1 MSVTG
6 KSETPAPLFIRWLG
20 RTPMARWEA
29 VSFYLMISPWVI
41 GFFTFIAYP
50 MVRSF
55 YLAFTRY
62 NLKTPPKWVGLD
74 NFVKMFTDDDLFWQS
89 FKVTSL
95 YVLGSVPAGTLFAL
109 LVAMIL
115 AQQLRGVNFWRTIY
129 FMPTMVSGVAVA
141 VMWTYLLNPQ
151 FGLANAMLKVLGL
164 PTIGWLTDP
173 NWSKPSL
180 ILINAWAFG
189 GSVVIFLAALQ
200 DIPRQLYEAADLDG
214 ANAWVRTRYITLP
227 MLTPVIFFNLINGII
242 GAFQYFTN
250 AYVITGGSGGPA
262 GSTTFYSLL
271 LYRNAFSYFKMGYAA
286 AMAWLL
292 FAAVFVMT
300 LLLFKS
306 SGRWVYYEGGDN
318 N

>member
-1 MSVTG
+1 MSRSDRHNLILG
-6 KSETPAPLFIRWLG
+6 LLF
-20 RTPMARWEA
+20 
-29 VSFYLMISPWVI
+29 ISPWLI
-41 GFFTFIAYP
+41 GFLILTLYPIAASAYY
-50 MVRSF
+50 S
-55 YLAFTRY
+55 LTRY
-62 NLKTPPKWVGLD
+62 DVISSPEFVGLGNYVD
-74 NFVKMFTDDDLFWQS
+74 LFTKNPLFWQA
-89 FKVTSL
+89 VGNTL
-95 YVLGSVPAGTLFAL
+95 YYAVIAIPLNICIAIGVAL
-109 LVAMIL
+109 LLNLEV
-115 AQQLRGVNFWRTIY
+115 RGRSVYRTI
-129 FMPTMVSGVAVA
+129 FFLPSIVPDIAAAMLWA
-141 VMWTYLLNPQ
+141 WILNPQ
-151 FGLANAMLKVLGL
+151 FGLANATLKALGL

-271 LYRNAFSYFKMGYAA
+271 LYRNAFSYFKMGYAS
-286 AMAWLL
+286 AMAWIL

>member
-1 MSVTG
+1 MAAISATGPRPRRWRMSRSDRHNLILG
-6 KSETPAPLFIRWLG
+6 LLF
-20 RTPMARWEA
+20 
-29 VSFYLMISPWVI
+29 ISPWLI
-41 GFFTFIAYP
+41 GFLILTLYPIAASAYY
-50 MVRSF
+50 S
-55 YLAFTRY
+55 LTRY
-62 NLKTPPKWVGLD
+62 DVISSPEFVGLGNYVD
-74 NFVKMFTDDDLFWQS
+74 LFTKNPLFWQA
-89 FKVTSL
+89 VGNTL
-95 YVLGSVPAGTLFAL
+95 YYAVIAIPLNICIAIGVAL
-109 LVAMIL
+109 LLNLEVRGRSVYRTVFFLPSIVPDIAAAMLWAWI
-115 AQQLRGVNFWRTIY
+115 
-129 FMPTMVSGVAVA
+129 
-141 VMWTYLLNPQ
+141 LNPQ
-151 FGLANAMLKVLGL
+151 FGLANATLKALGL

-271 LYRNAFSYFKMGYAA
+271 LYRNAFSYFKMGYAS
-286 AMAWLL
+286 AMAWIL

>member
-1 MSVTG
+1 MATTSMSAHTRRTMRMSRMTRHNLLMGV
-6 KSETPAPLFIRWLG
+6 LF
-20 RTPMARWEA
+20 
-29 VSFYLMISPWVI
+29 ISPWLI
-41 GFFTFIAYP
+41 GFLILTLYPIAASAYY
-50 MVRSF
+50 S
-55 YLAFTRY
+55 LTRY
-62 NLKTPPKWVGLD
+62 DVISPPEFVGLGNYVD
-74 NFVKMFTDDDLFWQS
+74 LFTKNPLFWQAIGN
-89 FKVTSL
+89 TL
-95 YVLGSVPAGTLFAL
+95 YYAAIAIPLNICIAIGVAL
-109 LVAMIL
+109 LLNLEV
-115 AQQLRGVNFWRTIY
+115 RGRSVYRTI
-129 FMPTMVSGVAVA
+129 FFLPSIVPDIAAAMLWA
-141 VMWTYLLNPQ
+141 WILNPQ
-151 FGLANAMLKVLGL
+151 FGLANAMLKALGL

-173 NWSKPSL
+173 DWSKPSL

-262 GSTTFYSLL
+262 GSTTFYALL
-271 LYRNAFSYFKMGYAA
+271 LYRNAFSYFKMGYAS
-286 AMAWLL
+286 AMAWIL

-318 N
+318 H

>member
-1 MSVTG
+1 MATTSMSAHTRRTMRMSRMTRHNLLMGV
-6 KSETPAPLFIRWLG
+6 LF
-20 RTPMARWEA
+20 
-29 VSFYLMISPWVI
+29 ISPWLI
-41 GFFTFIAYP
+41 GFLILTLYPIAASAYY
-50 MVRSF
+50 S
-55 YLAFTRY
+55 LTRY
-62 NLKTPPKWVGLD
+62 DVISPPEFVGLGNYVD
-74 NFVKMFTDDDLFWQS
+74 LFTKNPLFWQA
-89 FKVTSL
+89 VGNTL
-95 YVLGSVPAGTLFAL
+95 YYAAIAIPLNICIAIGVAL
-109 LVAMIL
+109 LLNLEV
-115 AQQLRGVNFWRTIY
+115 RGRSVYRTI
-129 FMPTMVSGVAVA
+129 FFLPSIVPDIAAAMLWA
-141 VMWTYLLNPQ
+141 WILNPQ
-151 FGLANAMLKVLGL
+151 FGLANAMLKSLGL

-262 GSTTFYSLL
+262 GSTTFYALL
-271 LYRNAFSYFKMGYAA
+271 LYRNAFSYFKMGYAS
-286 AMAWLL
+286 AMAWIL

-318 N
+318 H

>member
-1 MSVTG
+1 MTST
-6 KSETPAPLFIRWLG
+6 SPHSG
-20 RTPMARWEA
+20 RTIRMGRMTRHNL
-29 VSFYLMISPWVI
+29 LMGLLFISPWLI
-41 GFFTFIAYP
+41 GFLILTLYPIVASAYY
-50 MVRSF
+50 S
-55 YLAFTRY
+55 LTRY
-62 NLKTPPKWVGLD
+62 DAISPPEFVGLGNYVD
-74 NFVKMFTDDDLFWQS
+74 LFTKNPLFWQA
-89 FKVTSL
+89 VGNTVYYAAIAIPL
-95 YVLGSVPAGTLFAL
+95 NICIAIGVAL
-109 LVAMIL
+109 LLNMEV
-115 AQQLRGVNFWRTIY
+115 RGRSIYRTI
-129 FMPTMVSGVAVA
+129 FFLPSIVPDIAAAMLWA
-141 VMWTYLLNPQ
+141 WILNPQ
-151 FGLANAMLKVLGL
+151 FGLANAMLKALGL

-173 NWSKPSL
+173 DWSKPSL

-250 AYVITGGSGGPA
+250 AYVITGGQGGPA

-271 LYRNAFSYFKMGYAA
+271 LYRNAFSYFKMGYAS
-286 AMAWLL
+286 AMAWIL